1 MEFSRLTLFISGNVQ
16 RAGYRDKIIELGK
29 SLGLNGY
36 AENLPDGRVKVVAEG
51 NKKQLAT
58 LKDSA
63 DIKNTLINVEEIK
76 SSFSNHTGEFSG
88 FFKLVAKGETDERLD
103 TAAGLLKELINVT
116 KNGFSETIFA
126 IKSVKEDTSAML
138 EKQDSM
144 LEKQDS
150 MLEKQDSMLDKQD
163 TTIDILKGVKEDTST
178 MLDKQDS
185 MLDKQD
191 SMLDKQDTTIDI
203 LKGVKED
210 TSAIREDISATGKD
224 MKDELYEKYEYLNH
238 EITDIKS
245 TLSEIKAKVM

>member
-36 AENLPDGRVKVVAEG
+36 AENLPDDRVKVVAEG
-51 NKKQLAT
+51 NQKQLAT

-76 SSFSNHTGEFSG
+76 CSFSNHTGEFSG
-88 FFKLVAKGETDERLD
+88 FSKPVGKGETDERLD
-103 TAAGLLKELINVT
+103 TAAGLLKELIDVT

-138 EKQDSM
+138 
-144 LEKQDS
+144 
-150 MLEKQDSMLDKQD
+150 DKQD
-163 TTIDILKGVKEDTST
+163 ITIDILKSVKD
-178 MLDKQDS
+178 
-185 MLDKQD
+185 
-191 SMLDKQDTTIDI
+191 
-203 LKGVKED
+203 D

-238 EITDIKS
+238 EITYIKS